1 METRTTSLM
10 LVVVSLWLGGS
21 ALEAQRAFEK
31 LPRNLELGRLPIQFT
46 LAPPG
51 ARSLGMGGAF
61 IAIADDATA
70 SESNPAGLTILTKPE
85 FSFHL
90 RDFSFD
96 GQIDDVKAAT
106 AIGVANVVR
115 EDEANPNRFP
125 PRPVPLCGPNAPA
138 VHPITGLPLV
148 CTAIPPAQSLRTVR
162 DSSTDPSFISY
173 VKPLRQWVFS
183 VYYSRFANF
192 EATTNFQFQDDVF
205 LDQYLGSGT
214 TSILAES
221 VGVSGAFKITE
232 RLSFGTSLRLT
243 ELDVDNRDFFQI
255 DDFSDLELETFQFG
269 EVPPI
274 RLRVGEFTDILQSV
288 RTARGTD
295 SDLTYNVG
303 FLWDATQKF
312 SAGMVFKK
320 GGDFDIATTTSFL
333 DCITFDNLTRARRNL
348 LSRYVDLATFGPCSP
363 TTQTR
368 PERITIPDLLGFG
381 MAVRPSDR
389 FTAALDLN
397 FVSYSDLNPPVI
409 RLPTRTPGVPGAPVT
424 EEIDDEL
431 EVHIGGEYVFLA
443 GGARNPV
450 TLRAGLF
457 NEPDHDGFANVDSDD
472 THITVGTGV
481 VLKGQYQFDVAGS
494 FSDRQDVVIFSFVYR
509 R

>member
-1 METRTTSLM
+1 MEARKTSLM

-21 ALEAQRAFEK
+21 ALEAQRQFEK

-70 SESNPAGLTILTKPE
+70 SESNPAGLTILNRPE
-85 FSFHL
+85 FSLHV
-90 RDFSFD
+90 RDYSFD
-96 GQIDDVKAAT
+96 GKIDDVKAAT

-115 EDEANPNRFP
+115 NDQVNR
-125 PRPVPLCGPNAPA
+125 RAPLCGVPG
-138 VHPITGLPLV
+138 T
-148 CTAIPPAQSLRTVR
+148 PPCMNFNEADSFRDVR
-162 DSSTDPSFISY
+162 DSSTDPSFVSY
-173 VKPLRQWVFS
+173 VKPFRKWVFS
-183 VYYSRFANF
+183 IYYSRFANF
-192 EATTNFQFQDDVF
+192 EATTDFGLTDALLQDT
-205 LDQYLGSGT
+205 YAGLGS

-221 VGVSGAFKITE
+221 LGFSGAFKIND
-232 RLSFGTSLRLT
+232 RLSFGTSVRFT
-243 ELDVDNRDFFQI
+243 ELDVNNRDVFQI
-255 DDFSDLELETFQFG
+255 DYFSDLELETFQFG
-269 EVPPI
+269 ELDSI
-274 RLRVGEFTDILQSV
+274 TLEQNEFTDILRSE

-303 FLWDATQKF
+303 FLWDANQKF
-312 SAGMVFKK
+312 SAGVVFKK

-333 DCITFDNLTRARRNL
+333 DCISFAGVSAERLRILRN
-348 LSRYVDLATFGPCSP
+348 YVDLSTFGDCNP
-363 TTQTR
+363 TTETV
-368 PERITIPDLLGFG
+368 PDRITIPDLLGFG
-381 MAVRPSDR
+381 FAVRPSER

-397 FVSYSDLNPPVI
+397 LVSYSDLSPPLI

-431 EVHIGGEYVFLA
+431 EVHVGGEYVFLA

-472 THITVGTGV
+472 THFTVGTGV
-481 VLKGQYQFDVAGS
+481 VLKGQYQFDFAAS
-494 FSDRQDVVIFSFVYR
+494 FSDRQDVVLFSFVYR